1 MLVLVVNLYN
11 DYSIAKIKKQ
21 TYIPKICS
29 IFGLTSEYM
38 FDIIQTQRT
47 NVPEHVFLYEV
58 KCVMRVQKSVYYMT
72 DRELRIYKRQLRRRR
87 QLQRRIVTML
97 ATICVIAFCAVSYHG
112 IRSLASSGEDQ
123 LKFKYYTQVTVAYG
137 ETLWDLSDDYIDYDE
152 YKDKKEYIAEV
163 QSINHLTEEDSIR
176 AGQTLIVPYY
186 SYDFVK

>member
-1 MLVLVVNLYN
+1 
-11 DYSIAKIKKQ
+11 
-21 TYIPKICS
+21 
-29 IFGLTSEYM
+29 
-38 FDIIQTQRT
+38 
-47 NVPEHVFLYEV
+47 
-58 KCVMRVQKSVYYMT
+58 MRVQKSVYYMT

-152 YKDKKEYIAEV
+152 YKNKKATTTYINKNLPFFFL
-163 QSINHLTEEDSIR
+163 SPSFLLF
-176 AGQTLIVPYY
+176 TLLFI
-186 SYDFVK
+186 FF

>member
-1 MLVLVVNLYN
+1 
-11 DYSIAKIKKQ
+11 
-21 TYIPKICS
+21 
-29 IFGLTSEYM
+29 
-38 FDIIQTQRT
+38 
-47 NVPEHVFLYEV
+47 
-58 KCVMRVQKSVYYMT
+58 MRVQKSVYYMT

-152 YKDKKEYIAEV
+152 YKNKKELQKYRV
-163 QSINHLTEEDSIR
+163 
-176 AGQTLIVPYY
+176 LIIWQKKTRSEP
-186 SYDFVK
+186 DRH

>member
-1 MLVLVVNLYN
+1 
-11 DYSIAKIKKQ
+11 
-21 TYIPKICS
+21 
-29 IFGLTSEYM
+29 
-38 FDIIQTQRT
+38 
-47 NVPEHVFLYEV
+47 
-58 KCVMRVQKSVYYMT
+58 MRVQKSVYYMT

-87 QLQRRIVTML
+87 QMQRRIVTML

-163 QSINHLTEEDSIR
+163 QSINHLTEEDHQTGCITKNIRSLTSGHRLPGASIIF
-176 AGQTLIVPYY
+176 QNILPP
-186 SYDFVK
+186 DP

>member
-1 MLVLVVNLYN
+1 
-11 DYSIAKIKKQ
+11 
-21 TYIPKICS
+21 
-29 IFGLTSEYM
+29 
-38 FDIIQTQRT
+38 
-47 NVPEHVFLYEV
+47 
-58 KCVMRVQKSVYYMT
+58 MRVQKSVYYMT

-97 ATICVIAFCAVSYHG
+97 ATICVIAFCAVSY
-112 IRSLASSGEDQ
+112 Q

-152 YKDKKEYIAEV
+152 YKNKKEYIAEV

>member
-1 MLVLVVNLYN
+1 
-11 DYSIAKIKKQ
+11 
-21 TYIPKICS
+21 
-29 IFGLTSEYM
+29 
-38 FDIIQTQRT
+38 
-47 NVPEHVFLYEV
+47 
-58 KCVMRVQKSVYYMT
+58 MRVQKSVYYMT

-152 YKDKKEYIAEV
+152 YKNKKEYIAEV
-163 QSINHLTEEDSIR
+163 QSINHLAEEDSNR